1 MLKGESPDE
10 KGDLVNVK
18 SLKEVLERKSPAWSR
33 REGDLKER
41 ARFLFGRQRAS
52 DSIGLMKIP
61 PQDT

>member
-1 MLKGESPDE
+1 M
-10 KGDLVNVK
+10 NVK

-41 ARFLFGRQRAS
+41 AHFLFGRQRAS

-61 PQDT
+61 PKDT